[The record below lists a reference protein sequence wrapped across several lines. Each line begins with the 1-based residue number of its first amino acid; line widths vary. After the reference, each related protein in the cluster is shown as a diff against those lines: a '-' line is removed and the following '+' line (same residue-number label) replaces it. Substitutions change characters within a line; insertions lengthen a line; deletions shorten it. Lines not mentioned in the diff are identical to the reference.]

1 MGGGGGFPACITD
14 HMTRGVCIG
23 GCLHQGE
30 FCIGGGADPPE
41 HYRIRSISGR
51 YASYRNAFLLSV
63 TFTYIEKRKQTLVL
77 LILLYHSEWS
87 HPMYID
93 ANDQSHR
100 DDEVNE
106 S

>member
-1 MGGGGGFPACITD
+1 MGVGGGQT
-14 HMTRGVCIG
+14 
-23 GCLHQGE
+23 
-30 FCIGGGADPPE
+30 PE
-41 HYRIRSISGR
+41 HYSIRSISGR
-51 YASYRNAFLLSV
+51 YASYLNAFLFSV

-87 HPMYID
+87 HPMYIA

-100 DDEVNE
+100 VDEANE